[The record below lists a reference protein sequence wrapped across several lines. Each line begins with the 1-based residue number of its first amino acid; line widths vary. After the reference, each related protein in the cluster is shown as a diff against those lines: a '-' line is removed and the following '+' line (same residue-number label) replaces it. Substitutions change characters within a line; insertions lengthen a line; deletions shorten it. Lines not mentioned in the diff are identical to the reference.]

1 MAKIPSWQDLG
12 RAFEELDE
20 HGYLCLL
27 WKYVPELKQHSFWF
41 EWNSAARFHDRNK
54 YSKAERDLITA
65 KFRAI
70 SKTAGI
76 KRGFA
81 DPATGWLAV
90 IRAISGNDLLGT
102 GIATD
107 IDTGTA
113 YSAISG
119 RVDEVCK
126 RASQI
131 CYEIDFNPEAHAPSD
146 NPAIPEWRAVAPSHD
161 IDPAPETQG
170 PGVLI
175 AAAPHPSAESQQ
187 PYPNRA
193 TWMAARLKERGWDK
207 NSLYPCGG
215 PDRKT
220 VQKILDGKYVR
231 AEVFKRVIDAL
242 NHQKKNG
249 ITITLTDIPSN

>member
-119 RVDEVCK
+119 RVPKRGPPDDGVGPHGCPHGQSFTLRQPSSQFDGCRWVNPLPEPPQPGHFYTTFPPEISQREVM
-126 RASQI
+126 
-131 CYEIDFNPEAHAPSD
+131 EI
-146 NPAIPEWRAVAPSHD
+146 
-161 IDPAPETQG
+161 
-170 PGVLI
+170 GV
-175 AAAPHPSAESQQ
+175 
-187 PYPNRA
+187 
-193 TWMAARLKERGWDK
+193 ERI
-207 NSLYPCGG
+207 
-215 PDRKT
+215 
-220 VQKILDGKYVR
+220 ILSPR
-231 AEVFKRVIDAL
+231 PLRI
-242 NHQKKNG
+242 
-249 ITITLTDIPSN
+249 S